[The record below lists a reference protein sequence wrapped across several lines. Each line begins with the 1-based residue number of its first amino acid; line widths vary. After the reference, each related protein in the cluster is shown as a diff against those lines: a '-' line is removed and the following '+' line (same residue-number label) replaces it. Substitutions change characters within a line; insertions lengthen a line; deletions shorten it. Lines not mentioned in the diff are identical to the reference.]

1 MSGWTDPKRTIA
13 IYRQAVP
20 VERVLMTYLETEAMN
35 YLLANAEM
43 RPRPNV

>member
-1 MSGWTDPKRTIA
+1 MSRAVA

-35 YLLANAEM
+35 HHFREGEAVLLTDPTNQAF
-43 RPRPNV
+43 